1 MQTSWGPSVV
11 PPRVDF
17 EETADW
23 AAMLQ
28 VKQDERRA
36 WERVRKAKRKSK
48 RQHTEAPVTEEEEL
62 SSETA
67 RLV

>member
-1 MQTSWGPSVV
+1 MPT
-11 PPRVDF
+11 RVDF

-48 RQHTEAPVTEEEEL
+48 RQHTETPVTEEQVQ

-67 RLV
+67 RLM